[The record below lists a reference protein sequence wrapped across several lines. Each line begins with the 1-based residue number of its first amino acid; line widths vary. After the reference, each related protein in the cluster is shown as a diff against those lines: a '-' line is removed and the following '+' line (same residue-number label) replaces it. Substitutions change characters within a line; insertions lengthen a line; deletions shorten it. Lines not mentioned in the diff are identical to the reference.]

1 MDDPIDVFFGVD
13 TGSSP
18 MGEVEKAAI
27 IDDVTLVRDSLRDA
41 IQKTSAAIPDVV
53 QLAIQM
59 QEPEMIDSASKLVT
73 ALSKIGSDLIA
84 IDLKVL
90 AESKKQP
97 PAAPTVTPAD
107 GSGSE
112 SAHAFIGNGSD
123 VLEMLREI
131 KSKQK
136 VYTDG
141 TD

>member
-1 MDDPIDVFFGVD
+1 MEDPIDVFFGVD

-18 MGEVEKAAI
+18 MGVVEQAAI

-97 PAAPTVTPAD
+97 PPAPAVTPAE
-107 GSGSE
+107 GSGE
-112 SAHAFIGNGSD
+112 STPAFIGNGSD

-131 KSKQK
+131 KSKQR